1 MSCFTALRCLC
12 FASAPSRAEDAD
24 YRGSIQ
30 VRESPCGTHA
40 PHADNNVVAL
50 TAGAA
55 CLEQPTAGVLHDR
68 FGQWRELRLPLLHL
82 RFWRSL
88 PDGAPSAPDTQVL
101 TVQVWWDNLLEEVR
115 SAMQVVMA
123 SYVYDNAALTDLLVR
138 RMADRS
144 AFDLTVLVDKERFE
158 ERECRGER
166 PSLQRL
172 QRAGAEV
179 FLCRGY
185 VPLKSR
191 EG

>member
-1 MSCFTALRCLC
+1 MHLPCLGPITGGRCRLSRNGTATGRKRARP
-12 FASAPSRAEDAD
+12 FRPEARATVAVAAPPPPVLA
-24 YRGSIQ
+24 
-30 VRESPCGTHA
+30 VA
-40 PHADNNVVAL
+40 P
-50 TAGAA
+50 
-55 CLEQPTAGVLHDR
+55 R
-68 FGQWRELRLPLLHL
+68 
-82 RFWRSL
+82 
-88 PDGAPSAPDTQVL
+88 GAPSAPDTQVL

-115 SAMQVVMA
+115 SAVQVVIA
-123 SYVYDNAALTDLLVR
+123 SFVYDNAALTDLLVR
-138 RMADRS
+138 RLADRS

>member
-1 MSCFTALRCLC
+1 MVAV
-12 FASAPSRAEDAD
+12 AAPPPPVLA
-24 YRGSIQ
+24 
-30 VRESPCGTHA
+30 VA
-40 PHADNNVVAL
+40 P
-50 TAGAA
+50 
-55 CLEQPTAGVLHDR
+55 R
-68 FGQWRELRLPLLHL
+68 
-82 RFWRSL
+82 
-88 PDGAPSAPDTQVL
+88 GAPSAPDTQVL

-115 SAMQVVMA
+115 SAVQVVIA
-123 SYVYDNAALTDLLVR
+123 SFVYDNAALTDLLVR